1 MNDFPQYSLI
11 DHHLVA
17 RTQACVTGANAHD
30 VHALLGNYYELC
42 LIAQEDESIRMRV
55 RHVEQRLRAFCQT
68 GGLSKANLEYVT
80 N

>member
-1 MNDFPQYSLI
+1 VKDFCQFSLI

-17 RTQACVTGANAHD
+17 KTQACVTGANAHD

-55 RHVEQRLRAFCQT
+55 AHVEQRLRSFC
-68 GGLSKANLEYVT
+68 LSGELTKTRIEYGT